1 LPSQDSGITRH
12 RRHSGDHQAT
22 RRDGSGIPDN
32 SLLTCDNT
40 SPHVPLNDERR
51 DETNTST
58 PLPRSRGFARRFPRS
73 ERDLAPDL
81 PVWVAW
87 WPCSGLSW
95 WPLGAWAACR
105 SGCQQALDA
114 VGTGPIT
121 GPGYVR
127 TAGSTG
133 PGYLGPV
140 ARPNMDR
147 VEIKVWVTRSA
158 ARRLA
163 AQAAERGVSRSA
175 YARELLSGEPVP
187 AATALVV
194 VDKHEPHAVA
204 APRGGAAT
212 SSGCHR
218 CGCAVTRDAIRWGA
232 CEDCGPPAPR
242 PPLTAGLRIRCPPH
256 RCRSRGTG
264 ARGEPGRASPDRG
277 SGGQA
282 A

>member
-158 ARRLA
+158 ARTLA

-175 YARELLSGEPVP
+175 YARELLSGEP

-204 APRGGAAT
+204 APRGGCCDLVGL
-212 SSGCHR
+212 SPLR
-218 CGCAVTRDAIRWGA
+218 LRRYPRRDQVGGLRGLR
-232 CEDCGPPAPR
+232 PPAPR